1 MELTENKIAAIDT
14 AGLQE
19 RAKTIR
25 DAVMAKSVTAE
36 QVGSLFFDLIETCG
50 NVRDALALFLD
61 TNVAEI
67 TTNIDNR
74 LAGVDAAR
82 VSAEVAAQKTEATRA
97 LVEELVGMLSS
108 QNLYK
113 PIQIEVKKS
122 PKQITL
128 TNMTQPKIEAKTLP
142 KFGLGGVLFIS
153 DNKALEI
160 TPDGKITPLAEGV
173 SRVNVVA
180 SGNTSLYK
188 QLLIAVVPPR
198 IRMAGDRIRL
208 DGNGNIR
215 LT

>member
-1 MELTENKIAAIDT
+1 MELTENKVAAIDT

-61 TNVAEI
+61 INVGEI
-67 TTNIDNR
+67 TADIDNR
-74 LAGVDAAR
+74 LAGADAAR
-82 VSAEVAAQKTEATRA
+82 QSAEVAAQKAEATRA
-97 LVEELVGMLSS
+97 LVEELVGVLSS

-113 PIQIEVKKS
+113 PIQLAVKS
-122 PKQITL
+122 PTEITL
-128 TNMTQPKIEAKTLP
+128 TNLAQPHIEVHILP

-160 TPDGKITPLAEGV
+160 TPDGKITPLAVGV

-180 SGNTSLYK
+180 TGNTSLYK

-198 IRMAGDRIRL
+198 MRMSGDFIRL

>member
-1 MELTENKIAAIDT
+1 MELTENKVAAIDT

-61 TNVAEI
+61 TNVGEI
-67 TTNIDNR
+67 TADIDNR
-74 LAGVDAAR
+74 LAGADAAR
-82 VSAEVAAQKTEATRA
+82 QSAEVAAQKAEATRA
-97 LVEELVGMLSS
+97 LVEELVGVLSS

-113 PIQIEVKKS
+113 PIQLAVKS
-122 PKQITL
+122 PTEITL
-128 TNMTQPKIEAKTLP
+128 TNLAQPQIEAHILP
-142 KFGLGGVLFIS
+142 KFGIGGVLFIS

-160 TPDGKITPLAEGV
+160 TPDGKITPLAVGV

-180 SGNTSLYK
+180 TGNTSLYK

-198 IRMAGDRIRL
+198 MRMAGDSIRL

>member
-1 MELTENKIAAIDT
+1 MELTENKVAAIDT

-61 TNVAEI
+61 TNVGEI
-67 TTNIDNR
+67 TADIDNR
-74 LAGVDAAR
+74 LAGADAAR
-82 VSAEVAAQKTEATRA
+82 QSAEVAAQKAEATRA
-97 LVEELVGMLSS
+97 LVEELVGVLSS

-113 PIQIEVKKS
+113 PIQLAVKS
-122 PKQITL
+122 PTEITL
-128 TNMTQPKIEAKTLP
+128 TNLAQPQIEAHILP

-160 TPDGKITPLAEGV
+160 TPDGKITPLAVGV

-180 SGNTSLYK
+180 TGNTSLYK

-198 IRMAGDRIRL
+198 IRMAGDKIRL

>member
-1 MELTENKIAAIDT
+1 MELTENKVAAIDT

-61 TNVAEI
+61 TNVGEI
-67 TTNIDNR
+67 TADIDNR
-74 LAGVDAAR
+74 LAGADAAR
-82 VSAEVAAQKTEATRA
+82 QSAEVAAQKADATRA
-97 LVEELVGMLSS
+97 LVEELVGVLSS

-113 PIQIEVKKS
+113 PIQLAVKS
-122 PKQITL
+122 PTEITL
-128 TNMTQPKIEAKTLP
+128 TNLAQPQIEAHILP

-160 TPDGKITPLAEGV
+160 TPDGKITPLAVGI

-180 SGNTSLYK
+180 TGNTSLYK

-198 IRMAGDRIRL
+198 MRMAGDSIRL

>member
-1 MELTENKIAAIDT
+1 MELTENKVAAIDV

-19 RAKTIR
+19 RAATIR

-50 NVRDALALFLD
+50 NVRDALALFID
-61 TNVAEI
+61 VNVGEI
-67 TTNIDNR
+67 TADIDKR
-74 LAGVDAAR
+74 LAGTDAAR
-82 VSAEVAAQKTEATRA
+82 FAAETAAQKSEATRA
-97 LVEELVGMLSS
+97 LVEELVGVLSS

-113 PIQIEVKKS
+113 PTRLEVKS
-122 PKQITL
+122 PTEITL
-128 TNMTQPKIEAKTLP
+128 SNMAGPRIEAQILP

-180 SGNTSLYK
+180 TGNTSLYK

-198 IRMAGDRIRL
+198 IRMSGDSMRL

>member
-1 MELTENKIAAIDT
+1 MELTENKVAAIDT

-19 RAKTIR
+19 RATTIR

-61 TNVAEI
+61 TNVGEI
-67 TTNIDNR
+67 TADIDNR
-74 LAGVDAAR
+74 LAGADAAR
-82 VSAEVAAQKTEATRA
+82 QSAEVAAQKAEATRA
-97 LVEELVGMLSS
+97 LVEELVGVLSS

-113 PIQIEVKKS
+113 PIQLAVKS
-122 PKQITL
+122 PTEITL
-128 TNMTQPKIEAKTLP
+128 TNLAQPRIEANILP

-160 TPDGKITPLAEGV
+160 TPDGKIIPLAVGV

-180 SGNTSLYK
+180 TGNTSLYK

-198 IRMAGDRIRL
+198 MRMSGDCIRL

>member
-1 MELTENKIAAIDT
+1 MELTENKVAAIDT

-61 TNVAEI
+61 INVGEI
-67 TTNIDNR
+67 TADIDYR
-74 LAGVDAAR
+74 LAGADAAR
-82 VSAEVAAQKTEATRA
+82 QSAEVAAQKAEATRA
-97 LVEELVGMLSS
+97 LVEELVGVLSS

-113 PIQIEVKKS
+113 PIQLAVKS
-122 PKQITL
+122 PTEITL
-128 TNMTQPKIEAKTLP
+128 TNLAQPQIEAHILP

-160 TPDGKITPLAEGV
+160 TPDGKITPLAVGV

-180 SGNTSLYK
+180 TGNTSLYK

-198 IRMAGDRIRL
+198 MRMAGDSIRL

>member
-1 MELTENKIAAIDT
+1 MELTENTVAAIDT

-61 TNVAEI
+61 TNVGEI
-67 TTNIDNR
+67 TADIDSR
-74 LAGVDAAR
+74 LAGADAAR
-82 VSAEVAAQKTEATRA
+82 LSAEAAAQKAEATRA
-97 LVEELVGMLSS
+97 LVEELVGVLSS
-108 QNLYK
+108 QNLYN
-113 PIQIEVKKS
+113 PTRIEVVNY
-122 PKQITL
+122 PAQITL
-128 TNMTQPKIEAKTLP
+128 ANMAQPKIEAQILP

-153 DNKALEI
+153 DDKALEI

-173 SRVNVVA
+173 SKVNVVA
-180 SGNTSLYK
+180 TGNTSLYK

-198 IRMAGDRIRL
+198 MRMAGDSIRL

>member
-1 MELTENKIAAIDT
+1 MELTENKVAAIDT

-50 NVRDALALFLD
+50 TVRDALALFLD
-61 TNVAEI
+61 TNVGEI
-67 TTNIDNR
+67 TADIDNR

-82 VSAEVAAQKTEATRA
+82 QGAEVAAQKAEATRA
-97 LVEELVGMLSS
+97 LVEELVGVLSS
-108 QNLYK
+108 QNLYR
-113 PIQIEVKKS
+113 PIQLAVKS
-122 PKQITL
+122 PTEITL
-128 TNMTQPKIEAKTLP
+128 TNLAQPQIEAHILP

-160 TPDGKITPLAEGV
+160 TPDGKITPLAVGV

-180 SGNTSLYK
+180 TGNTSLYK

-198 IRMAGDRIRL
+198 MRMACSSIRL

>member
-1 MELTENKIAAIDT
+1 MELTENKVAAIDT

-50 NVRDALALFLD
+50 TVRDALALFLD
-61 TNVAEI
+61 TNVGEI
-67 TTNIDNR
+67 TADIDNR
-74 LAGVDAAR
+74 LAGADAAR
-82 VSAEVAAQKTEATRA
+82 QSAEVAAQKAEATRA
-97 LVEELVGMLSS
+97 LVEELVGVLSS

-113 PIQIEVKKS
+113 PIQLAVKT
-122 PKQITL
+122 PTEITL
-128 TNMTQPKIEAKTLP
+128 TNLAQPQIEAHILP

-160 TPDGKITPLAEGV
+160 TPDGKITPLAVGV

-180 SGNTSLYK
+180 TGNTSLYK

-198 IRMAGDRIRL
+198 IRMAGDKIRL

>member
-1 MELTENKIAAIDT
+1 MELTENKVAAIDT

-61 TNVAEI
+61 TNVGEI
-67 TTNIDNR
+67 TADIDNR
-74 LAGVDAAR
+74 LAGADAAR
-82 VSAEVAAQKTEATRA
+82 QSAEVAAQKAEATRA
-97 LVEELVGMLSS
+97 LVEELVGVLSS

-113 PIQIEVKKS
+113 PIQLAVKS
-122 PKQITL
+122 PTEITL
-128 TNMTQPKIEAKTLP
+128 TNLAQPRIEANILP

-160 TPDGKITPLAEGV
+160 TPDGKITPLAVGV

-180 SGNTSLYK
+180 TGNTSLYK

-198 IRMAGDRIRL
+198 MRMSGDCIRL

>member
-1 MELTENKIAAIDT
+1 MELTENKVAAIDT

-61 TNVAEI
+61 TNVGEI
-67 TTNIDNR
+67 TADIDNR
-74 LAGVDAAR
+74 LAGADAAR
-82 VSAEVAAQKTEATRA
+82 QSAEVAAQKAEATRA
-97 LVEELVGMLSS
+97 LVEELVGVLSS

-113 PIQIEVKKS
+113 PIQLAVKS
-122 PKQITL
+122 PTEITL
-128 TNMTQPKIEAKTLP
+128 TNLAQPQIEAHILP

-160 TPDGKITPLAEGV
+160 TPDGKITPLAIGV

-180 SGNTSLYK
+180 TGNTSLYK

-198 IRMAGDRIRL
+198 MRMAGDSIRL

>member
-1 MELTENKIAAIDT
+1 MELTENKVAAIDT

-61 TNVAEI
+61 TNVGEI
-67 TTNIDNR
+67 TADIDNR
-74 LAGVDAAR
+74 LAGADAAR
-82 VSAEVAAQKTEATRA
+82 QSAEVAAQKAEATRA
-97 LVEELVGMLSS
+97 LVEELVGVLSS

-113 PIQIEVKKS
+113 PIQLAVKS
-122 PKQITL
+122 PTEITI
-128 TNMTQPKIEAKTLP
+128 TNLAQPQIEAHILP

-160 TPDGKITPLAEGV
+160 TPDGKITPLAVGV

-180 SGNTSLYK
+180 TGNTSLYK

-198 IRMAGDRIRL
+198 MRMAGDSIRL

>member
-1 MELTENKIAAIDT
+1 MELTENKVAAIDT

-61 TNVAEI
+61 TNVGEI
-67 TTNIDNR
+67 TADIDNR
-74 LAGVDAAR
+74 LAGADAAR
-82 VSAEVAAQKTEATRA
+82 RGAEVAAQKAEATRA
-97 LVEELVGMLSS
+97 LVEELVGVLSS

-113 PIQIEVKKS
+113 PIQLAVKS
-122 PKQITL
+122 PTEITL
-128 TNMTQPKIEAKTLP
+128 TNLAQPQIEAHILP

-153 DNKALEI
+153 DCKALEI
-160 TPDGKITPLAEGV
+160 TPDGKITPLAVGV

-180 SGNTSLYK
+180 TGNTSLYK

-198 IRMAGDRIRL
+198 MRMAGDSIRL
-208 DGNGNIR
+208 DANGNIR

>member
-1 MELTENKIAAIDT
+1 MELTENKVAAIDT

-61 TNVAEI
+61 TNVGEI
-67 TTNIDNR
+67 TADIDNR
-74 LAGVDAAR
+74 LAGADAAR
-82 VSAEVAAQKTEATRA
+82 QSAEVAAQKAEATRA
-97 LVEELVGMLSS
+97 LVEELVGVLSS

-113 PIQIEVKKS
+113 PIQLAVKS
-122 PKQITL
+122 PTEITL
-128 TNMTQPKIEAKTLP
+128 TNLAQPQIEAHILP

-160 TPDGKITPLAEGV
+160 TPDGKITPLAVGV

-180 SGNTSLYK
+180 TGNTSLYK
-188 QLLIAVVPPR
+188 QLLITVVPPR
-198 IRMAGDRIRL
+198 MRMAGDSIRL

>member
-1 MELTENKIAAIDT
+1 MELTENKVAAIDT

-50 NVRDALALFLD
+50 NVRDALTLFLD
-61 TNVAEI
+61 TNVGEI
-67 TTNIDNR
+67 TADIDNR
-74 LAGVDAAR
+74 LAGADAAR
-82 VSAEVAAQKTEATRA
+82 QSAEVAAQKAEATRA
-97 LVEELVGMLSS
+97 LVEELVGVLSS

-113 PIQIEVKKS
+113 PIQLAVKS
-122 PKQITL
+122 PTEITL
-128 TNMTQPKIEAKTLP
+128 TNLAQPQIEAHILP

-160 TPDGKITPLAEGV
+160 TPDGKITPLAVGV

-180 SGNTSLYK
+180 TGNTSLYK

-198 IRMAGDRIRL
+198 MRMAGDSIRL

>member
-1 MELTENKIAAIDT
+1 MELTENKVAAIDT

-61 TNVAEI
+61 TNVGEI
-67 TTNIDNR
+67 TADIDNR
-74 LAGVDAAR
+74 LAGADAAR
-82 VSAEVAAQKTEATRA
+82 QSAEVAAQKAEATRA
-97 LVEELVGMLSS
+97 LVEELVGVLSS

-113 PIQIEVKKS
+113 PIQLAVKS
-122 PKQITL
+122 PTEITL
-128 TNMTQPKIEAKTLP
+128 TNLAQPQIEAHILP

-160 TPDGKITPLAEGV
+160 TPDGKINPLAVGV

-180 SGNTSLYK
+180 TGNTSLYK

-198 IRMAGDRIRL
+198 MRMAGDSIRL

>member
-1 MELTENKIAAIDT
+1 MELTENKVAAIDT

-61 TNVAEI
+61 TNVGEI
-67 TTNIDNR
+67 TADIDNR
-74 LAGVDAAR
+74 LAGADAAR
-82 VSAEVAAQKTEATRA
+82 QSAEVAAQKAEATRA
-97 LVEELVGMLSS
+97 LVEELVGVLSS

-113 PIQIEVKKS
+113 PIQLAVKS
-122 PKQITL
+122 PTEITL
-128 TNMTQPKIEAKTLP
+128 TNLAQPQIEAHILP

-160 TPDGKITPLAEGV
+160 TPDGKITPLAVGV

-180 SGNTSLYK
+180 TGNTSLYK

-198 IRMAGDRIRL
+198 MRMAGDSIRL

>member
-1 MELTENKIAAIDT
+1 MELTENKVAAIDT

-25 DAVMAKSVTAE
+25 DAVMAKSVTVE

-61 TNVAEI
+61 TNVGEI
-67 TTNIDNR
+67 TADIDNR
-74 LAGVDAAR
+74 LAGADAAR
-82 VSAEVAAQKTEATRA
+82 QSAEVAAQKAEATRA
-97 LVEELVGMLSS
+97 LVEELVGVLSS

-113 PIQIEVKKS
+113 PIQLAVKS
-122 PKQITL
+122 PTEITL
-128 TNMTQPKIEAKTLP
+128 TNLAQPQIEAHILP

-160 TPDGKITPLAEGV
+160 TPDGKITPLAVGV

-180 SGNTSLYK
+180 TGNTSLYK

-198 IRMAGDRIRL
+198 MRMAGDSIRL

>member
-1 MELTENKIAAIDT
+1 MELTENKVAAIDT

-61 TNVAEI
+61 TNVGEI
-67 TTNIDNR
+67 TADIDNR
-74 LAGVDAAR
+74 LAGADAAR
-82 VSAEVAAQKTEATRA
+82 QSAEVAAQKAEATRA
-97 LVEELVGMLSS
+97 LVEELVGVLSS

-113 PIQIEVKKS
+113 PIQLAVKS
-122 PKQITL
+122 PTEITL
-128 TNMTQPKIEAKTLP
+128 TNLAQPQIEAHILP

-160 TPDGKITPLAEGV
+160 TPDGKITPLAVGV
-173 SRVNVVA
+173 TRVNVVA
-180 SGNTSLYK
+180 TGNTSLYK

-198 IRMAGDRIRL
+198 MRMAGDSIRL

>member
-1 MELTENKIAAIDT
+1 MELTENKVAAIDV

-19 RAKTIR
+19 RAATIR

-50 NVRDALALFLD
+50 SVRDALALFLD
-61 TNVAEI
+61 VNVGEI
-67 TTNIDNR
+67 TSDIDKR
-74 LAGVDAAR
+74 LAGADAAR
-82 VSAEVAAQKTEATRA
+82 LAAEASAQKSEATRA
-97 LVEELVGMLSS
+97 LVEELVGVLSS

-113 PIQIEVKKS
+113 PTRLEVKS
-122 PKQITL
+122 PTEITV
-128 TNMTQPKIEAKTLP
+128 TNMVGPKIEANILP

-160 TPDGKITPLAEGV
+160 TPDGKITPLSVGV

-180 SGNTSLYK
+180 TGNTSLYK

-198 IRMAGDRIRL
+198 IRMAGDSIRL
-208 DGNGNIR
+208 DGDGNIR

>member
-1 MELTENKIAAIDT
+1 MELTENKVAAIDT

-36 QVGSLFFDLIETCG
+36 QVGSLFFDLIEMCG

-61 TNVAEI
+61 TNVGEI
-67 TTNIDNR
+67 TADIDNR
-74 LAGVDAAR
+74 LAGADAAR
-82 VSAEVAAQKTEATRA
+82 QSAEVAAQKAEATRA
-97 LVEELVGMLSS
+97 LVEELVGVLSS

-113 PIQIEVKKS
+113 PIQLAVKS
-122 PKQITL
+122 PTEITL
-128 TNMTQPKIEAKTLP
+128 TNLAQPQIEAHILP

-160 TPDGKITPLAEGV
+160 TPDGKITPLAVGV

-180 SGNTSLYK
+180 TGNTSLYK

-198 IRMAGDRIRL
+198 MRMAGDSIRL

>member
-1 MELTENKIAAIDT
+1 MELTENKVAAIDT

-61 TNVAEI
+61 TNVGEI
-67 TTNIDNR
+67 TADIDNR
-74 LAGVDAAR
+74 LAGADAAR
-82 VSAEVAAQKTEATRA
+82 QSAEVATQKAEATRA
-97 LVEELVGMLSS
+97 LVEELVGVLSS
-108 QNLYK
+108 QNLYR
-113 PIQIEVKKS
+113 PIQLAVKS
-122 PKQITL
+122 PTEITL
-128 TNMTQPKIEAKTLP
+128 TNLAQPQIEAHILP

-160 TPDGKITPLAEGV
+160 TPDGKITPLAVGV

-180 SGNTSLYK
+180 TGNTSLYK

-198 IRMAGDRIRL
+198 MRMAGSSIRL

>member
-1 MELTENKIAAIDT
+1 MELTENKVAAIDT

-61 TNVAEI
+61 TNVGEI
-67 TTNIDNR
+67 TADIDNR
-74 LAGVDAAR
+74 LAGADAAR
-82 VSAEVAAQKTEATRA
+82 QSAEVAAQKAEATRA
-97 LVEELVGMLSS
+97 LVEELVGVLSS
-108 QNLYK
+108 QNLYR
-113 PIQIEVKKS
+113 PIQLAVKS
-122 PKQITL
+122 PTEITL
-128 TNMTQPKIEAKTLP
+128 TNLAQPQIEANILP

-160 TPDGKITPLAEGV
+160 TPDGKITPLAVGV

-180 SGNTSLYK
+180 TGNTSLYK

-198 IRMAGDRIRL
+198 MRMAGSSIRL

>member
-1 MELTENKIAAIDT
+1 MELTENKVAAIDT

-61 TNVAEI
+61 TNVGEI
-67 TTNIDNR
+67 TADIDNR
-74 LAGVDAAR
+74 LAGADAAR
-82 VSAEVAAQKTEATRA
+82 QSAEVAAQKAEATRA
-97 LVEELVGMLSS
+97 LVEELVGVLSS

-113 PIQIEVKKS
+113 PIQLAVKS
-122 PKQITL
+122 PTEITL
-128 TNMTQPKIEAKTLP
+128 TNLAQPQIEAHILP

-153 DNKALEI
+153 DSKALEI
-160 TPDGKITPLAEGV
+160 TPDGKITPLAVGV

-180 SGNTSLYK
+180 TGNTSLYK

-198 IRMAGDRIRL
+198 MRMAGDSIRL

>member
-1 MELTENKIAAIDT
+1 MELTENKVAAIDT

-61 TNVAEI
+61 TNVGEI
-67 TTNIDNR
+67 TADIDNR
-74 LAGVDAAR
+74 LASADAAR
-82 VSAEVAAQKTEATRA
+82 QSAEVAAQKAEATRA
-97 LVEELVGMLSS
+97 LVEELVGVLSS

-113 PIQIEVKKS
+113 PIQLVVKS
-122 PKQITL
+122 PTEITL
-128 TNMTQPKIEAKTLP
+128 TNLAQPQIEAHILP

-160 TPDGKITPLAEGV
+160 TPDGKISPLAVGV

-180 SGNTSLYK
+180 TGNTSLYK

-198 IRMAGDRIRL
+198 MRMAGDSIRL

>member
-1 MELTENKIAAIDT
+1 MELTENKVAAIDT

-61 TNVAEI
+61 TNVGEI
-67 TTNIDNR
+67 TADIDNR
-74 LAGVDAAR
+74 LAGADAAR
-82 VSAEVAAQKTEATRA
+82 QSAEVAAQKAEATRA
-97 LVEELVGMLSS
+97 LVEELVGVLSS

-113 PIQIEVKKS
+113 PIQLAVKS
-122 PKQITL
+122 PTEITL
-128 TNMTQPKIEAKTLP
+128 TNLAKPQIEAHILP

-160 TPDGKITPLAEGV
+160 TPDGKITPLAVGV

-180 SGNTSLYK
+180 TGNTSLYK

-198 IRMAGDRIRL
+198 MRMAGDSIRL

>member
-1 MELTENKIAAIDT
+1 MELTENKVAAIDT

-61 TNVAEI
+61 TNVGEI
-67 TTNIDNR
+67 TADIDNR
-74 LAGVDAAR
+74 LAGADAAR
-82 VSAEVAAQKTEATRA
+82 QSAEVAAQKAEATRA
-97 LVEELVGMLSS
+97 LVEELVGVLSS

-113 PIQIEVKKS
+113 PIQLAVKS
-122 PKQITL
+122 PTEITL
-128 TNMTQPKIEAKTLP
+128 TNLAQPQIEAHILP

-160 TPDGKITPLAEGV
+160 TPDGKITPLAVGV

-180 SGNTSLYK
+180 TGNTSLYK

-198 IRMAGDRIRL
+198 MRMAGSSIRL

>member
-1 MELTENKIAAIDT
+1 MELTENKVAAIDT

-61 TNVAEI
+61 TNVGEI
-67 TTNIDNR
+67 TADIDNR
-74 LAGVDAAR
+74 LAGADVAR
-82 VSAEVAAQKTEATRA
+82 QSAEVAAQKAEATRA
-97 LVEELVGMLSS
+97 LVEELVGVLSS

-113 PIQIEVKKS
+113 PIQLAVKS
-122 PKQITL
+122 PTEITL
-128 TNMTQPKIEAKTLP
+128 TNLAQPQIEAHILP

-160 TPDGKITPLAEGV
+160 TPDGKITPLAVGV

-180 SGNTSLYK
+180 TGNTSLYK

-198 IRMAGDRIRL
+198 MRMAGDSIRL

>member
-1 MELTENKIAAIDT
+1 MELTENKVAAIDT

-61 TNVAEI
+61 TNVGEI
-67 TTNIDNR
+67 TADIDNR

-82 VSAEVAAQKTEATRA
+82 QSAEVAAQKAEATRA
-97 LVEELVGMLSS
+97 LVEELVGVLSS

-113 PIQIEVKKS
+113 PIQLAVKS
-122 PKQITL
+122 PTEITL
-128 TNMTQPKIEAKTLP
+128 TNLAQPQIEAHILP

-160 TPDGKITPLAEGV
+160 TPDGKITPLAVGV

-180 SGNTSLYK
+180 TGNTSLYK

-198 IRMAGDRIRL
+198 MRMAGDSIRL

>member
-1 MELTENKIAAIDT
+1 MELTENKVAAIDT

-61 TNVAEI
+61 TNVGEI
-67 TTNIDNR
+67 TADIDNR
-74 LAGVDAAR
+74 LAGADVAR
-82 VSAEVAAQKTEATRA
+82 QSAEVAAQKAEATRA
-97 LVEELVGMLSS
+97 LVEELVGVLSS
-108 QNLYK
+108 QNLYR
-113 PIQIEVKKS
+113 PIQLAVKS
-122 PKQITL
+122 PTEITL
-128 TNMTQPKIEAKTLP
+128 TNLAQPQIEAHILP

-160 TPDGKITPLAEGV
+160 TPDGKITPLAVGV

-180 SGNTSLYK
+180 TGNTSLYK

-198 IRMAGDRIRL
+198 MRMAGSSIRL

>member
-1 MELTENKIAAIDT
+1 MELTENKVAAIDT

-61 TNVAEI
+61 TNVGEI
-67 TTNIDNR
+67 TADIDNR
-74 LAGVDAAR
+74 LAGADAAR
-82 VSAEVAAQKTEATRA
+82 QSAEVAAQKAEATRA
-97 LVEELVGMLSS
+97 LVEELVGVLSS

-113 PIQIEVKKS
+113 PIQLAVKS
-122 PKQITL
+122 PTEITL
-128 TNMTQPKIEAKTLP
+128 TNLAQPQIEAHILP
-142 KFGLGGVLFIS
+142 KFGLGGVLFIC

-160 TPDGKITPLAEGV
+160 TPDGKITPLAVGV

-180 SGNTSLYK
+180 TGNTSLYK

-198 IRMAGDRIRL
+198 MRMAGDSIRL

>member
-1 MELTENKIAAIDT
+1 MELTENKVAAIDT

-61 TNVAEI
+61 TNVGEI
-67 TTNIDNR
+67 TADIDNR
-74 LAGVDAAR
+74 LAGADAAR
-82 VSAEVAAQKTEATRA
+82 QSAEVAAQKAEATRA
-97 LVEELVGMLSS
+97 LVEELVGVLSS

-113 PIQIEVKKS
+113 PIQLAVKS
-122 PKQITL
+122 PTEITL
-128 TNMTQPKIEAKTLP
+128 TNLAQPQIEAHILP

-153 DNKALEI
+153 DSKALEI
-160 TPDGKITPLAEGV
+160 TPDGKITPLAVGV

-180 SGNTSLYK
+180 TGNTSLYK
-188 QLLIAVVPPR
+188 QLHIAVVPPR
-198 IRMAGDRIRL
+198 MRMAGDSIRL